1 MLPYKAYYSC
11 WCFIITEMVCFRFC
25 ALNIS
30 INTFSSISTT
40 TTFNVASNDR
50 GKDVAVTVLVHLV
63 DPLVVKVR
71 PLGWESGTRA
81 HAARG
86 LGRSAPRH
94 LPGDGVYR
102 TQRAPLSLPCHRAGK
117 KKHLLCKLA
126 GGNPENQESQENTK
140 EYQEKPGRDKNEP
153 GKPTTSKDLEL
164 LIFPARS

>member
-94 LPGDGVYR
+94 LLGDEVYR
-102 TQRAPLSLPCHRAGK
+102 TQRAPLSLPCHRAGQK
-117 KKHLLCKLA
+117 KASIMQAC
-126 GGNPENQESQENTK
+126 G
-140 EYQEKPGRDKNEP
+140 
-153 GKPTTSKDLEL
+153 GKPRKPRKSRKHKGISRKTRPRQE
-164 LIFPARS
+164 

>member
-94 LPGDGVYR
+94 LPGDEVYR

-117 KKHLLCKLA
+117 KSIYYASLRGETQKTKKVKKTQR
-126 GGNPENQESQENTK
+126 NIKKNQAATRMSQEN
-140 EYQEKPGRDKNEP
+140 QR
-153 GKPTTSKDLEL
+153 L
-164 LIFPARS
+164 LRIWSY